1 MVHCCPIRVVDK
13 QTDKISLLP
22 SVQCGVKRVLA
33 SMQTPNIQRKTKN
46 AMYMLV
52 YRRLQKYGVYE
63 NTTVKIVY
71 QTTETKKATETA
83 IKI

>member
-1 MVHCCPIRVVDK
+1 
-13 QTDKISLLP
+13 
-22 SVQCGVKRVLA
+22 
-33 SMQTPNIQRKTKN
+33 MQTPNIQRKTKN